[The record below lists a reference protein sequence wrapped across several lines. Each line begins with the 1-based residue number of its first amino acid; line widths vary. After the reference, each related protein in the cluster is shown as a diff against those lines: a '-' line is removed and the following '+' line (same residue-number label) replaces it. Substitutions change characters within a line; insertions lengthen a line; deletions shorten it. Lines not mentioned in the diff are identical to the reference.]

1 MVNVIIDGKKLQVS
15 ENTTILEA
23 ANKLGIRI
31 PTLCF
36 LKEVNEI
43 SACRICVVEV
53 AYEHRLVP
61 ACSTKVSE
69 GMEVYTN
76 SPRAREA
83 RRINLEL
90 ILATHDNECNTC
102 PRNGNCEL
110 QRVCEEL
117 GVKQTDFV
125 KNVSSHK
132 TNKNFPLI
140 RENNKCIGCL
150 RCVNF
155 CDKIQSLGIWDL
167 VGTGKSAKVS
177 TTSGRKIEEDNCSL
191 CGQCITHCPVGAL
204 HERDDVL
211 KVLDA
216 IQNKDLITVAQIA
229 PAVRAAFGEGLG
241 IEEEKRTVGR
251 MVAAAK
257 ATGFDY
263 VFDTN
268 FSADLTIM
276 EEATELLERVKTGGT
291 MPMFTSCCPAWV
303 RFIKTEY
310 PEFIDNLS
318 TAKSPQQMFG
328 AVAKT
333 YYAKVLGVDP
343 SKIYS
348 VSIMPCVAKKA
359 EKDLP
364 GMGDE
369 ERGQDVDAVITTRE
383 FEKLTKLTYVDVD
396 KLEEKEFDT
405 PLGIG
410 SGAGVIFG
418 TTGGVMEAALR
429 TAYYSITGKNPDAD
443 FIKDYRIDNGIK
455 EFTVDINGVKLNIAV
470 ASGLANAKT
479 VMENVKAGFKKYD
492 FIEIMACPGGCAGGG
507 GQPIHEGKELGA
519 YRSQKLYA
527 LDKNGTLRFSHD
539 NPAIK
544 TVYKEFFEKP
554 NSHIAH
560 ELLHVDHKQK

>member
-1 MVNVIIDGKKLQVS
+1 
-15 ENTTILEA
+15 
-23 ANKLGIRI
+23 
-31 PTLCF
+31 
-36 LKEVNEI
+36 
-43 SACRICVVEV
+43 
-53 AYEHRLVP
+53 
-61 ACSTKVSE
+61 
-69 GMEVYTN
+69 
-76 SPRAREA
+76 
-83 RRINLEL
+83 
-90 ILATHDNECNTC
+90 
-102 PRNGNCEL
+102 
-110 QRVCEEL
+110 
-117 GVKQTDFV
+117 
-125 KNVSSHK
+125 
-132 TNKNFPLI
+132 
-140 RENNKCIGCL
+140 
-150 RCVNF
+150 
-155 CDKIQSLGIWDL
+155 
-167 VGTGKSAKVS
+167 
-177 TTSGRKIEEDNCSL
+177 
-191 CGQCITHCPVGAL
+191 
-204 HERDDVL
+204 
-211 KVLDA
+211 
-216 IQNKDLITVAQIA
+216 
-229 PAVRAAFGEGLG
+229 
-241 IEEEKRTVGR
+241 
-251 MVAAAK
+251 
-257 ATGFDY
+257 
-263 VFDTN
+263 
-268 FSADLTIM
+268 
-276 EEATELLERVKTGGT
+276 
-291 MPMFTSCCPAWV
+291 
-303 RFIKTEY
+303 
-310 PEFIDNLS
+310 
-318 TAKSPQQMFG
+318 
-328 AVAKT
+328 
-333 YYAKVLGVDP
+333 
-343 SKIYS
+343 
-348 VSIMPCVAKKA
+348 MPCVAKKA

>member
-333 YYAKVLGVDP
+333 YYAKVLGVDL
-343 SKIYS
+343 K
-348 VSIMPCVAKKA
+348 
-359 EKDLP
+359 
-364 GMGDE
+364 
-369 ERGQDVDAVITTRE
+369 
-383 FEKLTKLTYVDVD
+383 
-396 KLEEKEFDT
+396 
-405 PLGIG
+405 
-410 SGAGVIFG
+410 
-418 TTGGVMEAALR
+418 
-429 TAYYSITGKNPDAD
+429 
-443 FIKDYRIDNGIK
+443 
-455 EFTVDINGVKLNIAV
+455 
-470 ASGLANAKT
+470 
-479 VMENVKAGFKKYD
+479 
-492 FIEIMACPGGCAGGG
+492 
-507 GQPIHEGKELGA
+507 
-519 YRSQKLYA
+519 
-527 LDKNGTLRFSHD
+527 RF
-539 NPAIK
+539 
-544 TVYKEFFEKP
+544 FQF
-554 NSHIAH
+554 
-560 ELLHVDHKQK
+560 Q

>member
-61 ACSTKVSE
+61 ACSTKVTD
-69 GMEVYTN
+69 GMEIYTN

-117 GVKQTDFV
+117 GVKQTEFV
-125 KNVSSHK
+125 KKVSSHK

-177 TTSGRKIEEDNCSL
+177 TASGRKIEEDNCSL

-211 KVLDA
+211 TVLDA
-216 IQNKDLITVAQIA
+216 IQNKDVITVAQIA
-229 PAVRAAFGEGLG
+229 PAVRSAFGEGLG

-257 ATGFDY
+257 AVGFDY

-383 FEKLTKLTYVDVD
+383 FEKLTKLTYVDVER
-396 KLEEKEFDT
+396 LEEKEFDT

-519 YRSQKLYA
+519 YRSQKLYE
-527 LDKNGTLRFSHD
+527 LDKKDTLRFSHD

-554 NSHIAH
+554 NSHKAH